1 MQTKQFNARQ
11 LKVDGEGQFS
21 AVFATLNVVDKDG
34 DVLRP
39 GSVESGQPVRISAYG
54 HRSWNGE
61 LPVGKG
67 VIREEDDELI
77 VDGQFFLGSQVAKDT
92 YETVKGLGEL
102 QEWSFGFDVITS
114 SQGEFEGTSVT
125 FLEKMDVHEVSPV
138 MLGAGIGTRT
148 VDVKSLDHD
157 ELATLAKEVTEQ
169 LNAVSTGDEVEE
181 VSEGVEEKADE
192 PGETFADHATRVRDD
207 VSGLIKRCH
216 DIVELRREK
225 GKTLGQD
232 SSDRVRELRG
242 DLEKAI
248 GEIDEIL
255 GTDDD
260 GLDELELQYYE
271 MRARRMSH
279 E

>member
-1 MQTKQFNARQ
+1 MQTKQYSARQ

-39 GSVESGQPVRISAYG
+39 GSIESGQKVRISAYG
-54 HRSWNGE
+54 HRSWGGE

-67 VIREEDDELI
+67 SIREEENELI
-77 VDGQFFLGSQVAKDT
+77 VDGQFFLGSQIGKDT
-92 YETVKGLGEL
+92 YETVKGLSEL
-102 QEWSFGFDVITS
+102 QEWSFGFDVVNS
-114 SQGEFEGTSVT
+114 SQGEFEGEQVT

-148 VDVKSLDHD
+148 VDVKSLDQD

-169 LNAVSTGDEVEE
+169 LNTVATDDKG
-181 VSEGVEEKADE
+181 EKADE
-192 PGETFADHATRVRDD
+192 PGETFADHASRVRDD

-255 GTDDD
+255 GADED

-271 MRARRMSH
+271 MRARSMR
-279 E
+279 